1 MVIAADVRRAL
12 TDERL
17 IAAYV
22 GFRNDYLRRGEC
34 ATVVLP
40 PMKADDDTIAQMLEH
55 SSGPFFGESA
65 FYAEDSGRQT
75 CGADVVRVSTAVVAD
90 GPIVRPFL
98 NVEVILPD
106 RKPGR
111 IAYPVKLGLPE
122 KTPNGFDVRYSAVA
136 PGSL

>member
-1 MVIAADVRRAL
+1 MATAADVRRAL
-12 TDERL
+12 TDGRL
-17 IAAYV
+17 TADYV
-22 GFRNDYLRRGEC
+22 SFRNDYMGGEC
-34 ATVVLP
+34 TTVLLP
-40 PMKADDDTIAQMLEH
+40 PMKVDDAAIAQMLEH

-65 FYAEDSGRQT
+65 FYAQDSGRQKT
-75 CGADVVRVSTAVVAD
+75 DGADVVRVSTAVVAD

-111 IAYPVKLGLPE
+111 IVYPFKLGLPE

>member
-1 MVIAADVRRAL
+1 
-12 TDERL
+12 
-17 IAAYV
+17 
-22 GFRNDYLRRGEC
+22 
-34 ATVVLP
+34 
-40 PMKADDDTIAQMLEH
+40 MKADDDTIAQMLEH

-75 CGADVVRVSTAVVAD
+75 CGADVVRVSTAVAVE
-90 GPIVRPFL
+90 GPVVRPFL
-98 NVEVILPD
+98 NVEVILPG

-111 IAYPVKLGLPE
+111 IVYPVKLGLPE